1 MKMPVRR
8 DFGAQARAACDRA
21 KGVCLIVI
29 TVVLWSPPKSQR
41 VEVGG
46 VRGLI
51 EDGWNEG

>member
-29 TVVLWSPPKSQR
+29 TVVLWSPPQESEGGGR
-41 VEVGG
+41 RSVGF
-46 VRGLI
+46 
-51 EDGWNEG
+51 D